1 MKNPLSEIY
10 SKQILLNEEK
20 TAVVKGAKELDSK
33 IGKAPL
39 VKKQG
44 PESSKKEVETPSE
57 DKKYSDGAK
66 AKDMTKESTNR
77 YEGAFEKLFKATIN
91 EEETMSGESPEMD
104 FGVEVPTET
113 EDMVDELEDEG
124 SDLVS
129 DLRDVMDKLQTILG
143 RLSEEENGE
152 EENEEG
158 SEEEVKES
166 ENEEGSEEEEP
177 YEESVSM
184 EDKGHALHG
193 MKAGTQMMSKGNMKV
208 ASKLKTSTGSAYK
221 GELKDSPEPKELGDK
236 KGSLMGKKGMQ
247 ANSTVK
253 TGDFFK

>member
-33 IGKAPL
+33 IGKASL
-39 VKKQG
+39 IKKQG
-44 PESSKKEVETPSE
+44 PESSKKEVETPTE

-66 AKDMTKESTNR
+66 AKDMTKESTNK

-91 EEETMSGESPEMD
+91 EEETMTGESPEMD
-104 FGVEVPTET
+104 FDVEVPTET

-124 SDLVS
+124 SDLIS

-143 RLSEEENGE
+143 RLSEDEGGSE
-152 EENEEG
+152 EEG
-158 SEEEVKES
+158 SEEVEES
-166 ENEEGSEEEEP
+166 EEEDSEEEP

-236 KGSLMGKKGMQ
+236 KGSLMSKKGMQ

>member
-10 SKQILLNEEK
+10 SKQVLLNEEK
-20 TAVVKGAKELDSK
+20 TPVVVGNKELESK

-39 VKKQG
+39 VKGQAGDKV
-44 PESSKKEVETPSE
+44 KEVEKPTE

-66 AKDMTKESTNR
+66 AKIMTKESTKS
-77 YEGAFEKLFKATIN
+77 YEGAFEKLFKATLN
-91 EEETMSGESPEMD
+91 EEDEMTFGGETPTEMES
-104 FGVEVPTET
+104 EVPTET
-113 EDMVDELEDEG
+113 EDMANELEDEE
-124 SDLVS
+124 STDLVS
-129 DLRDVMDKLQTILG
+129 DLRSVLDKLQGILDK
-143 RLSEEENGE
+143 LSEDEPE
-152 EENEEG
+152 EEMEESED
-158 SEEEVKES
+158 SEES
-166 ENEEGSEEEEP
+166 EEP

-208 ASKLKTSTGSAYK
+208 SGKLKTSGGSSYK

-236 KGSLMGKKGMQ
+236 KGSLQSKKGMQ
-247 ANSTVK
+247 VQSSVK

>member
-10 SKQILLNEEK
+10 SKQVLLHEEK
-20 TAVVKGAKELDSK
+20 TPVVVGNKELESK

-39 VKKQG
+39 VKGQAGDKV
-44 PESSKKEVETPSE
+44 KEVEKPTE

-66 AKDMTKESTNR
+66 AKIMTKESTKS
-77 YEGAFEKLFKATIN
+77 YEGAFEKLFKATLN
-91 EEETMSGESPEMD
+91 EEDEMAFGGETPTEMES
-104 FGVEVPTET
+104 EVPTET
-113 EDMVDELEDEG
+113 EDMANELEDED
-124 SDLVS
+124 STDLVS
-129 DLRDVMDKLQTILG
+129 DLRSVLDKLQGILDK
-143 RLSEEENGE
+143 LSEDEPE
-152 EENEEG
+152 EEMEESED
-158 SEEEVKES
+158 SEES
-166 ENEEGSEEEEP
+166 EEP

-208 ASKLKTSTGSAYK
+208 SGKLKTSGGSSYK

-236 KGSLMGKKGMQ
+236 KGSLQSKKGMQ
-247 ANSTVK
+247 VQSSVK